1 MNSFHLTTT
10 RTARYFTLGDPGPD
24 VTDLWIACHGY
35 GQSAETFLKE
45 FEIIARPGR
54 LIVAPEALSRFYM
67 AAPGAP
73 HRKDT
78 PVGGAW
84 MTREDRDA
92 EISDYVAYLD
102 ALVHLLRRQIAPEAT
117 VRALGFSQG
126 MPTIYRWLALGT
138 EAVDEAI
145 LWAGELPRDAD
156 DAAVKTKLGEAPV
169 SLVAGTNDRYISPA
183 MFHAFT
189 TRLQRAGLNL
199 RTLAFD
205 GGHRLDRETLRVLA
219 SASALP
225 VQGL

>member
-1 MNSFHLTTT
+1 MKSFHLETT
-10 RTARYFTLGDPGPD
+10 RTARYFTLGDPAPD

-54 LIVAPEALSRFYM
+54 LIAAPEALSRFYM

-84 MTREDRDA
+84 MTREDREAD
-92 EISDYVAYLD
+92 ISDYVTYLD
-102 ALVHLLRRQIAPEAT
+102 ALAKLLRSQIAPGARI
-117 VRALGFSQG
+117 RALGFSQG

-138 EAVDEAI
+138 EPVNEAI
-145 LWAGELPRDAD
+145 LWAGELPRDTD
-156 DAAVKTKLGEAPV
+156 DAAVATKLGEAPV

-199 RTLAFD
+199 QTLTFD
-205 GGHRLDRETLRVLA
+205 GGHRLDRETLK
-219 SASALP
+219 ALSHTP
-225 VQGL
+225 

>member
-1 MNSFHLTTT
+1 MDSFHLTTP
-10 RTARYFTLGDPGPD
+10 RTARCFTLGEPGPD

-35 GQSAETFLKE
+35 GQSAEAFLHE
-45 FEIIARPGR
+45 FEVIAQPRR

-92 EISDYVAYLD
+92 EISDYVTYLD
-102 ALVHLLRRQIAPEAT
+102 ALLKLLRQQVSPDAR

-126 MPTIYRWLALGT
+126 MPTIYRWLALGA
-138 EAVDEAI
+138 EPVDESI
-145 LWAGELPRDAD
+145 LWAGELPRDTD

-169 SLVAGTNDRYISPA
+169 SLIAGTNDRYISPA

-189 TRLQRAGLNL
+189 TRLQRAGLKVHP
-199 RTLAFD
+199 RTFD
-205 GGHRLDRETLRVLA
+205 GGHRLDRETLTRLA
-219 SASALP
+219 TNP
-225 VQGL
+225 

>member
-1 MNSFHLTTT
+1 MHSHHLETT
-10 RTARYFTLGDPGPD
+10 RTARYFTLGEPGPG

-45 FEIIARPGR
+45 FEVIVRPDRVIA
-54 LIVAPEALSRFYM
+54 APEALSRFYV
-67 AAPGAP
+67 AAPGTA

-78 PVGGAW
+78 PVGGSW

-102 ALVHLLRRQIAPEAT
+102 ALVRLLRQQVAPGAR

-126 MPTIYRWLALGT
+126 MPTIYRWLALGAEPVT
-138 EAVDEAI
+138 EAI
-145 LWAGELPRDAD
+145 LWAGELPRDTD
-156 DAAVKTKLGEAPV
+156 DDAVKTKLGDAPV

-189 TRLQRAGLNL
+189 SRLQRAGLNVTA
-199 RTLAFD
+199 RTFD
-205 GGHRLDRETLRVLA
+205 GGHRLDRETLSKLA
-219 SASALP
+219 SP
-225 VQGL
+225 

>member
-1 MNSFHLTTT
+1 MHTFHLHTT
-10 RTARYFTLGDPGPD
+10 RTARYFLLGTPGPD

-54 LIVAPEALSRFYM
+54 LIAAPEALSRFYM

-84 MTREDRDA
+84 MTREDREAD
-92 EISDYVAYLD
+92 ISDYVTYLD
-102 ALVHLLRRQIAPEAT
+102 ALAKLLRSQIAPGARI
-117 VRALGFSQG
+117 RALGFSQG

-138 EAVDEAI
+138 EPVNEAI
-145 LWAGELPRDAD
+145 LWAGELPRDTD
-156 DAAVKTKLGEAPV
+156 DAAVATKLGEAPV

-199 RTLAFD
+199 QTLTFD
-205 GGHRLDRETLRVLA
+205 GGHRLDRETLK
-219 SASALP
+219 ALSHTP
-225 VQGL
+225 